1 LRRLIANLGS
11 ILLVGLLAGVGEELL
26 FRAALQPWLGIIAAS
41 LLFGLTHSGT
51 ARLNEGVS
59 VGKLTYVLGTMVA
72 GYLLGILYVKVGL
85 LASISAHAGFDI
97 AILMVLAP
105 ALRRAITTA

>member
-1 LRRLIANLGS
+1 
-11 ILLVGLLAGVGEELL
+11 
-26 FRAALQPWLGIIAAS
+26 
-41 LLFGLTHSGT
+41 
-51 ARLNEGVS
+51 
-59 VGKLTYVLGTMVA
+59 MVA